1 MNAPDRRWARLDKLY
16 HEILARPPHERA
28 AALSAACPDDPE
40 LAAEVRS
47 LLAQPESAAGFLRTP
62 VLDVVARMVSG
73 AHSSLTGQRIGVF
86 ELRDLLA
93 VGGMGEV
100 YRARDTKLGRDV
112 AIKVL
117 SEVFAH
123 DHERLARFDR
133 EAQALASLNHPNIA
147 VIYGVEEIPAAGG
160 SGPGAR
166 ALVMELVEG
175 EDLSARIARGPMP
188 TNEALPIARQIA
200 KALEAAHEQGIV
212 HRDLKPA
219 NIKIRADGTVKV
231 LDFGLAKVQPLA
243 TAEPTGAFVAPTRDG
258 AVMGTPGYMSP
269 EQIRGQAID
278 WRSDLFAFGVV
289 LYEMLAGRRAF
300 AKGSDV
306 ETMGATLTEAPPD
319 LRTLAPK
326 TNPALAAAVARCLEK
341 KPEDRFQ
348 SARDLG
354 ASLATLEAT
363 AGRRLAFRTPRANWR
378 LILLVVAVITT
389 VATLGIGFFR
399 ATRPPAPA
407 TFRQVTSDGKS
418 VVGDLS
424 PDGKT
429 LAYVSGRE
437 GSAKLLVRDL
447 GGGSAVEV
455 FGPARLGAPRW
466 SNSGKFI
473 ALRRTSADG
482 QSDILLISRFGGAPV
497 RTIASGGA
505 YKISWSP
512 DDSELILGSLN
523 RRWFRVASLVTREV
537 RRIDMNAPFEG
548 SVTDVSPDGERL
560 LVCVWHQPNG
570 GIWSMKRD
578 GTGLIQHASERRR
591 ALDARWSADG
601 TSIYYLTIGAN
612 VSEVL
617 RARVLPDGLDASPV
631 LVQGNLTIEDG
642 GNASIS
648 LSRTGRLAYPRLAFD
663 RNIWRADLDPEAST
677 TAPIPLRAVT
687 SGVRSEDPRFSPDGT
702 RMVFTRQDGELGQLL
717 LASTEGVIE
726 RTLVSRPGL
735 AEEPAWSPD
744 GERIAYSL
752 EDDRGRSLHIVDVR
766 SGADHEITATGA
778 ATHTEWAP
786 GARILYRAPG
796 AWIHEL
802 DPTTGSKEPLVA
814 PEEGGSLLA
823 PRYSNRG
830 DRVALIHRP
839 NTGTAE
845 LAVVSLQDRRL
856 TGLLKR
862 PGLLRP
868 LGWSADDAS
877 VYVIDETSNQLVA
890 VRADGKGVRAMG
902 TFPSHWMFGQARE
915 LSGKLRLALWYPND
929 RADIWVVDNFD
940 GGRR

>member
-1 MNAPDRRWARLDKLY
+1 MNAPDRRWARIDKLY
-16 HEILARPPHERA
+16 HEILSRPPHERA
-28 AALSAACPDDPE
+28 AALTAACPDDPE
-40 LAAEVRS
+40 LATEVRS
-47 LLAQPESAAGFLRTP
+47 LLDQPGSAAGFMATP
-62 VLDVVARMVSG
+62 VLDVVAREVSRSHS
-73 AHSSLTGQRIGVF
+73 AHTGQRIGVF

-117 SEVFAH
+117 SEAFAH
-123 DHERLARFDR
+123 DQERLGRFNR

-147 VIYGVEEIPAAGG
+147 VIYGVEEMPATSASDPG
-160 SGPGAR
+160 SR

-175 EDLSARIARGPMP
+175 EDLSARIARGPLP

-200 KALEAAHEQGIV
+200 KALEAAHAQGIV

-231 LDFGLAKVQPLA
+231 LDFGLAKVQSVA
-243 TAEPTGAFVAPTRDG
+243 TDEPAGPFGAPTRDG

-269 EQIRGQAID
+269 EQIRGQAVD
-278 WRSDLFAFGVV
+278 WRSDLFALGVV

-319 LRTLAPK
+319 LTTLAPN
-326 TNPALAAAVARCLEK
+326 TDPALAAAVERCLEK
-341 KPEDRFQ
+341 RPGDRFQ
-348 SARDLG
+348 SAKDLG
-354 ASLATLEAT
+354 ATLGALKATPDHPFT
-363 AGRRLAFRTPRANWR
+363 VRLPRIHWR
-378 LILLVVAVITT
+378 FALLVAAVITAI
-389 VATLGIGFFR
+389 ATLGIGFSR

-407 TFRQVTSDGKS
+407 TFRQVTSDGQS

-424 PDGKT
+424 PDGKS

-437 GSAKLLVRDL
+437 GSARLLVRDL
-447 GGGSAVEV
+447 GGGGAVEL

-482 QSDILLISRFGGAPV
+482 QSDILVISRFGGVPV
-497 RTIASGGA
+497 RTFAPGGA

-512 DDSELILGSLN
+512 DDSELIFGNLN
-523 RRWFRVASLVTREV
+523 RRWFRVASLGTGQI
-537 RRIDMNAPFEG
+537 RRIEMNSPLDG

-578 GTGLIQHASERRR
+578 GTGLIKHASERRR

-601 TSIYYLTIGAN
+601 ASIYYVTIGAN
-612 VSEVL
+612 VSEVR
-617 RARVLPDGLDASPV
+617 RARVLSDGPDPSPV

-648 LSRTGRLAYPRLAFD
+648 LSRNGRLAYPRLAFD
-663 RNIWRADLDPEAST
+663 RNIWRADIDPGAST

-717 LASTEGVIE
+717 LASVEGAIE
-726 RTLVSRPGL
+726 RTLVSRKGL

-744 GERIAYSL
+744 GEGIAYSL
-752 EDDRGRSLHIVDVR
+752 EDDSGRTLHIVDVR
-766 SGADHEITATGA
+766 SGVDREVKPTGA

-786 GARILYRAPG
+786 GPLILYRAPG
-796 AWIHEL
+796 AWIHTL
-802 DPTTGSKEPLVA
+802 DPTTKNDAPLVT

-839 NTGTAE
+839 NTGTAA
-845 LAVVSLQDRRL
+845 LAVVSIQDRRL
-856 TGLLKR
+856 TGILR
-862 PGLLRP
+862 TPGLLRP
-868 LGWSADDAS
+868 LGWSADDAL

-890 VRADGKGVRAMG
+890 VRADGKGVRGMG